1 MKKYFMM
8 TVAAIMATMSLQAQT
23 DIDLD
28 SEAMYFDIDD
38 LPNAVVWLPAP
49 PDTTSTQFIYDI
61 TQYMWGKQQRLD
73 EERAQQA
80 IDNAV
85 EEVSDMLEQFS
96 VPFGME
102 LSKENTPAIYHVL
115 YRGMLTV
122 RLCATKPKTTYMRK
136 RPYSRFNEPTLL
148 PEGEERLRMNGSY
161 PSGHTVRGWAMALL
175 LSEIN
180 PAAQDDILKLGYEW
194 GQSRVIAGYHW
205 QSDVDASRLVAA
217 AGYARLHT
225 NDEFLA
231 DIAAARAE
239 YAEKSG
245 QTTDAPAMKAIQH
258 SSARIYRIDGTPAIN
273 TTHDI
278 IIEEG
283 QKRIRPY
290 QR

>member
-1 MKKYFMM
+1 MKKHFMM
-8 TVAAIMATMSLQAQT
+8 TVAVMMATMSIHAQT

-28 SEAMYFDIDD
+28 NEAMYFDIDD
-38 LPNAVVWLPAP
+38 MPNAVVWLPAP
-49 PDTTSTQFIYDI
+49 PDTTSTQFVYDI

-73 EERAQQA
+73 VERAQQA
-80 IDNAV
+80 IENAV

-115 YRGMLTV
+115 YRGVLSV
-122 RLCATKPKTTYMRK
+122 RLAATKPKTTYMRK
-136 RPYSRFNEPTLL
+136 RPYARFNEPTLL
-148 PEGEERLRMNGSY
+148 PEGEERLRQNGSY

-175 LSEIN
+175 LCEIN
-180 PAAQDDILKLGYEW
+180 PSAQDDILKLGYEW

-225 NDEFLA
+225 NAEFLA

-245 QTTDAPAMKAIQH
+245 QTTAAPAVNATQR
-258 SSARIYRIDGTPAIN
+258 STARIYRIDGTPVSN

-278 IIEEG
+278 VIEEG
-283 QKRIRPY
+283 QKRVRP
-290 QR
+290 